1 MLDGNY
7 ECEMWKRITAIVFDS
22 NILIFNTILYGRAQ
36 LKQKNASLPI
46 TQIFVIYYIVRKKE
60 RSVHSP

>member
-7 ECEMWKRITAIVFDS
+7 ECKIRKRITAIVFDS
-22 NILIFNTILYGRAQ
+22 NILIFNTILYRRAQ
-36 LKQKNASLPI
+36 LKQKNVSLSI

-60 RSVHSP
+60 RSIHSP